1 MSLST
6 WIGFEGVDL
15 AAFVVASLFGYAAG
29 TFVSDLVLSPAVSAL
44 VSYHIFLLWLLF
56 GSNHRDGV
64 SLSLF
69 PSILAHMACLIVI
82 VPLSMG
88 RSVIPYFG
96 VIHYGIAGLAVFER
110 GLIFKRQFGRS
121 AEDCQSSRA
130 RLFHLG
136 LRRF

>member
-88 RSVIPYFG
+88 RSV
-96 VIHYGIAGLAVFER
+96 A
-110 GLIFKRQFGRS
+110 
-121 AEDCQSSRA
+121 SRTSE
-130 RLFHLG
+130 
-136 LRRF
+136 